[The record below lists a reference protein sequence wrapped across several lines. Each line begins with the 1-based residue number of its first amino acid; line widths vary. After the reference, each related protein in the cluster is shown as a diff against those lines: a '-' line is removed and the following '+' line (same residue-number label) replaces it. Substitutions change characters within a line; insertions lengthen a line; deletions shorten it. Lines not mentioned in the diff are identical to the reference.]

1 AQPALRPVL
10 GAEEAVALQRAVRDV
25 AASEPALRY
34 AASLARATRPD
45 DPTAPA
51 LVKRAVRWG
60 AGPRAGQALVLGAKA
75 HAFLAGRAAVAPE
88 DIRRV
93 ALPVLR
99 HRVLASFAAEAE
111 GVTPEQ
117 VIADVLAQVAPPRSG
132 VVV

>member
-1 AQPALRPVL
+1 VL
-10 GAEEAVALQRAVRDV
+10 GAEEAVALQRVVRDV

-45 DPTAPA
+45 DPSAPA

-75 HAFLAGRAAVAPE
+75 HAFLAGRATVAPE

-117 VIADVLAQVAPPRSG
+117 VIGEVLEKVAPPRSG
-132 VVV
+132 ISV

>member
-1 AQPALRPVL
+1 MFLLFDLRFPGHVSSAQ
-10 GAEEAVALQRAVRDV
+10 
-25 AASEPALRY
+25 
-34 AASLARATRPD
+34 ARATRPD
-45 DPTAPA
+45 DATATA

-88 DIRRV
+88 DITRV

-111 GVTPEQ
+111 GITPEQ
-117 VIADVLAQVAPPRSG
+117 VVADVLERVTPPRSG
-132 VVV
+132 LVV

>member
-1 AQPALRPVL
+1 VL
-10 GAEEAVALQRAVRDV
+10 GAEQVVALQRAVRDV
-25 AASEPALRY
+25 VASEPALRY

-45 DPTAPA
+45 DASASA
-51 LVKRAVRWG
+51 LVRRAVRWG
-60 AGPRAGQALVLGAKA
+60 AGPRAGQALILGAKA
-75 HAFLAGRAAVAPE
+75 HAFIAGRATIAPE

-117 VIADVLAQVAPPRSG
+117 VVAEVLKHVEAPRSG
-132 VVV
+132 IGA